1 VAIRTTDCG
10 RPGTSDGA
18 VAGDGAKCRLPHIFR
33 IFRRA
38 SKHCLRT
45 KESSGLG
52 KGAEEKLS
60 APGVGLLKSGGFK
73 LARIEKPGTNTKLS
87 DPSSPGKREM
97 SSERG
102 RGEVLSRRQSI
113 QMLWLPGIWRTVN

>member
-1 VAIRTTDCG
+1 VAE
-10 RPGTSDGA
+10 
-18 VAGDGAKCRLPHIFR
+18 DGAKCRLPHIFR

-45 KESSGLG
+45 KESSGLEE
-52 KGAEEKLS
+52 GAEEELS

-73 LARIEKPGTNTKLS
+73 RARIEKPGANTKLS
-87 DPSSPGKREM
+87 DPSSPEKREM

-102 RGEVLSRRQSI
+102 RGKVLSHGQSI
-113 QMLWLPGIWRTVN
+113 RMLWLPGIWRTVN